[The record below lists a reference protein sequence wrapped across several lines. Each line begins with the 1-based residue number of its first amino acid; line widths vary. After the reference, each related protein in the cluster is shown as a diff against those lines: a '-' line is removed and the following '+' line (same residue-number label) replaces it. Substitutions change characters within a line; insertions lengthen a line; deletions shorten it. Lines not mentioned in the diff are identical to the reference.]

1 MKALNKE
8 SILDCDELETELHD
22 AEIKQLDEQIFLMPN
37 YLCEF
42 EVTFLDDYHK
52 KHNYPLFY
60 ESYLQNVMEFLE
72 SQDIKNGA
80 DAFIDDNQN
89 LVFVLYG
96 QGYRAEGKEGILTTQ
111 VTVKAYDEDKKSI
124 NFSDLLDSLIVS
136 EYQMEPNLWEV
147 SHDYKLIEM
156 MSYSS
161 DCFEF
166 LSPNLLRFKNRD
178 NLRLTDFIEMILKNP
193 ELSIRL
199 PLAVS
204 NKRVYPNLNLEEAR
218 ALLPRDTKQLI
229 YMAQTHYL
237 SN

>member
-22 AEIKQLDEQIFLMPN
+22 AEIKQLDEQLFLMPN
-37 YLCEF
+37 YPCEF

-72 SQDIKNGA
+72 SQDIKNGL
-80 DAFIDDNQN
+80 DAFVDDHQN
-89 LVFVLYG
+89 LVFILYG

-124 NFSDLLDSLIVS
+124 NFSHSLDSLVVS
-136 EYQMEPNLWEV
+136 EYQNGIKICWRSPMIDLYLSKNSQRNQLLLDFFQNYGIEV
-147 SHDYKLIEM
+147 SCHSVSEMTKDKLIEM

-166 LSPNLLRFKNRD
+166 YLPIYYDLR
-178 NLRLTDFIEMILKNP
+178 T
-193 ELSIRL
+193 
-199 PLAVS
+199 
-204 NKRVYPNLNLEEAR
+204 
-218 ALLPRDTKQLI
+218 
-229 YMAQTHYL
+229 
-237 SN
+237 